1 METKLC
7 EAKHERID
15 EKLAIHD
22 KRLDN
27 HGERLDRMEL
37 TTGRME
43 ERLDGL
49 IMQLSN
55 LTTTLKWF
63 IGLMVGAFVGFFFYA
78 VQSGILR

>member
-7 EAKHERID
+7 EVKHKRID
-15 EKLAIHD
+15 ERLAIHD

-27 HGERLDRMEL
+27 HGERLDMMEL
-37 TTGRME
+37 NSGRME

-49 IMQLSN
+49 IVQLSN

-63 IGLMVGAFVGFFFYA
+63 IGLLVSGFVGFFFYA
-78 VQSGILR
+78 VQSGLLG

>member
-7 EAKHERID
+7 EVKHERID

-78 VQSGILR
+78 VQSGILG